1 MNNHDSCIKL
11 DRISKSYFDGDNEI
25 RIVENVNAGFQDSK
39 ISLILGRSGSGKST
53 LLNLLSGIDI
63 PSNGSVIING
73 IALDDLNEQDRTLF
87 RRKNI
92 GIVFQSFHLI
102 PSLTVIENVLL
113 PLELN
118 SLDNINGYDI
128 AKDLLEKVGLIEKS
142 DVFPDTLSGGQ
153 KQRAAIARAIVHDP
167 QIILADEPTGNLDNN
182 TRDQIIEVLFGL
194 VRDKNKTLIMAT
206 HSVDLINR
214 SDRAYMIENHDLKK
228 IK

>member
-1 MNNHDSCIKL
+1 MNRVDSCIQL

-53 LLNLLSGIDI
+53 LLNLISGIDV
-63 PSNGSVIING
+63 PSNGSVIIND

-118 SLDNINGYDI
+118 SMDNINGYDV
-128 AKDLLEKVGLIEKS
+128 ARDLLEKVGLAKKS
-142 DVFPDTLSGGQ
+142 DVFPDTLSGGE

-167 QIILADEPTGNLDNN
+167 QIVLADEPTGNLDNN
-182 TRDQIIEVLFGL
+182 TRDQIIDVLFGL

-206 HSVDLINR
+206 HSEDLISR

>member
-118 SLDNINGYDI
+118 SLDNINGDDI

-214 SDRAYMIENHDLKK
+214 SDRAYMIENHYLKK